1 MSMPQTPG
9 LTAAMRR
16 QLREREEDQRGLTRG
31 PDGADGE
38 KPGGDVGSLR
48 TWTGYHA
55 NGRLSIII
63 TGAGKGCWRSRGGSC
78 RRGRSDGRTVL
89 GDSVRRARRD
99 TGTVWQP

>member
-1 MSMPQTPG
+1 MSMPHTPG

-16 QLREREEDQRGLTRG
+16 RLREREEDQRGLTRG

-55 NGRLSIII
+55 DGRLSIII
-63 TGAGKGCWRSRGGSC
+63 TGAGKGCWRGRGGSC
-78 RRGRSDGRTVL
+78 GRGRSDGRMFL
-89 GDSVRRARRD
+89 GDPVRPGRD
-99 TGTVWQP
+99 DMQ